1 MMYSSYLLESWKSK
15 HQIDKVEE
23 VTSTKRRKDLTN
35 ASFEDD
41 SRNNTA
47 VVAYSGKSMDDR
59 SILESAD
66 SKMNQVNN
74 NSHSSSSVPSSNF
87 NREEDIDPEYYD
99 VKKRAKILYSWEGA
113 INKID
118 FKVNSKKDVKE
129 KPYLYYK
136 KDMLSNIMLI
146 ESTKPTYLTCNH
158 EIWNEV
164 CQRQTYPHSMF
175 ELVWANSKSSTSNKK
190 NTNKCKKPDFKLMN
204 NKGNEIL
211 FGEVKPKDSLSI
223 LAKKDLTCAQIRIYE
238 IDLNY
243 DGIYRM
249 ILIANIITPT
259 EHAQFLNLVTVL
271 ETFYN
276 IIHRISEVLT
286 IITSNT
292 TPNSPSRST
301 YSRETTPSPKPV
313 RITISGLQPN

>member
-1 MMYSSYLLESWKSK
+1 MYSSYLLESWKSK

-118 FKVNSKKDVKE
+118 FKVNSKKDEYFYETFGITGVRPVFVDHSGFVVLMLDSRGIMFKWNEMEHSMKYMRRNLKE
-129 KPYLYYK
+129 GLANPLKYGCFK
-136 KDMLSNIMLI
+136 RFNQ
-146 ESTKPTYLTCNH
+146 
-158 EIWNEV
+158 EIWKQIGMISFGIWV
-164 CQRQTYPHSMF
+164 C
-175 ELVWANSKSSTSNKK
+175 
-190 NTNKCKKPDFKLMN
+190 
-204 NKGNEIL
+204 G
-211 FGEVKPKDSLSI
+211 
-223 LAKKDLTCAQIRIYE
+223 AQIRIYE

-259 EHAQFLNLVTVL
+259 EHAQFLNL
-271 ETFYN
+271 
-276 IIHRISEVLT
+276 HRISEVLT